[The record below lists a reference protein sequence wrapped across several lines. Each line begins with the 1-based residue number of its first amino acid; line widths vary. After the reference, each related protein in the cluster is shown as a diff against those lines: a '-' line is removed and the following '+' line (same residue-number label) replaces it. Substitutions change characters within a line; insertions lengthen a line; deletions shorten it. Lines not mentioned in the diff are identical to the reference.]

1 MRIKSLLWVLPFICF
16 MAGYCVIQSFFG
28 NRKTTVPVLL
38 GKSLNQAVCLLSE
51 HMLAPRIIAEKED
64 VRVPAGTVIQ
74 QKPEPHTS
82 IRWHQTVMLTVSKLP
97 DPLLVPSVVGNKIA
111 DSVSQLTKMGLQ
123 PQVYELPSAH
133 AVQGVCLAQWP
144 SGNQE
149 IKPEGKVILYAV
161 GKTEKP
167 YIVPDFR
174 GKKLDDA
181 KHVCEQYGISCQVVY
196 AGFRTI
202 EQTYGASII
211 KDQRP
216 LPGTLLMLDTTK
228 KLLFQFQ
235 V

>member
-1 MRIKSLLWVLPFICF
+1 MRIKSLLWMGPFICF
-16 MAGYCVIQSFFG
+16 MAGYCVIQSYFG

-38 GKSLNQAVCLLSE
+38 GKPLNQAVCLLSE
-51 HMLAPRIIAEKED
+51 HMLAPRIVAEKED
-64 VRVPAGTVIQ
+64 SRVPAGTVIQ

-97 DPLLVPSVVGNKIA
+97 DPILVPFFIGNKIA
-111 DSVSQLTKMGLQ
+111 DIVPQLTKMGLQ
-123 PQVYELPSAH
+123 SQVYELPSAH

-149 IKPEGKVILYAV
+149 IKPDGKVILYAV
-161 GKTEKP
+161 AKIQKP

-174 GKKLDDA
+174 GKNFEEV
-181 KHVCEQYGISCQVVY
+181 KHVCEQYGISCQVVH

-202 EQTYGASII
+202 EQMYDASII

-216 LPGTLLMLDTTK
+216 LPGTLLMLDVTK